1 VRHSDVDELGH
12 VNNAVYLAYVM
23 EAAYE
28 HAESAGFGL
37 ERMRGLGGVFVVRRA
52 EIEYHRPAKA
62 GDELLVTTTLTE
74 MHGTRANRA
83 TTMVDAEGGKPVATA
98 STDYVW
104 VGNNGRPTRIPHEAF
119 AIFGME

>member
-1 VRHSDVDELGH
+1 VDELGH

-23 EAAYE
+23 EAAYQ

-37 ERMRGLGGVFVVRRA
+37 QRMREMGGVFVIRRTQ
-52 EIEYHRPAKA
+52 IEYHRPAKP
-62 GDELLVTTTLTE
+62 GDVLLVTTTLTE

-83 TTMVDAEGGKPVATA
+83 TTMVNAAGGKTVATA

-104 VGNNGRPTRIPHEAF
+104 VSDNGRPARIPREAL